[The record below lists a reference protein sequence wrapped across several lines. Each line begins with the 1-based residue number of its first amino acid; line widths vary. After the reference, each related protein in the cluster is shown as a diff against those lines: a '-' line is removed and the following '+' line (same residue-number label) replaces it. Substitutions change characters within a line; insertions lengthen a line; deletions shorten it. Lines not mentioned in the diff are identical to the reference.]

1 LPWLE
6 ELDRDCSVADEL
18 VDEISGA
25 PDDTEIDRLGT
36 KDEDDKV
43 SELLWAPV
51 ADAVDASEDVEKLK
65 LALVPDSEVLDDCE
79 AVLEVSA

>member
-6 ELDRDCSVADEL
+6 ELDSDCSVADEL

-51 ADAVDASEDVEKLK
+51 ADAESEDVEKLE
-65 LALVPDSEVLDDCE
+65 LVVVPDSEALDDCE
-79 AVLEVSA
+79 AVLEVSG